1 MIYLQCDGNIG
12 LRNDFGIMLPGAV
25 EDTCEAQCSKDC
37 ETCLRVWSVS
47 LKFFS
52 QAHLKSQVDKPR
64 RATRIDHPIQ
74 KPSGCKHG
82 NRLAPQ

>member
-37 ETCLRVWSVS
+37 ETCLRVWLVS
-47 LKFFS
+47 SKFFR
-52 QAHLKSQVDKPR
+52 QAYLKSQIDPPR
-64 RATRIDHPIQ
+64 RATRTDHPIR
-74 KPSGCKHG
+74 KPSECKHDSTP
-82 NRLAPQ
+82 APQ